1 MYALCTKCGHGDS
14 YWGRTSGS
22 FTVFSPK
29 ADISKMTIREFAD
42 SGLESK
48 DLEIEC
54 LKCGSTEVQ
63 TMRWPPPGMKKT

>member
-1 MYALCTKCGHGDS
+1 MYALCTKCGHGDD
-14 YWGRTSGS
+14 YWKRSPGS

-29 ADISKMTIREFAD
+29 ADISNMTIQEFVD

-54 LKCGSTEVQ
+54 PKCGSTEVQ
-63 TMRWPPPGMKKT
+63 TMRWPPPGKNT